1 MLTSIQTTKRGR
13 ALAWGGF
20 ALILMAAPLVFRSS
34 LALNMLSQMG
44 YLIVICLSY
53 NLLLGQ
59 GGMLSFGH
67 AVYTGMGGFAAV
79 AAISYVD
86 GHGIAFPLVLMPL
99 VGGLMG
105 ALVAVPLGYVST
117 KKAGTTFAMI
127 SLGIGELVVAFAI
140 MLPDWFGGDGG
151 ISINR
156 TYGKPL
162 AGLTFGPQLQLY
174 YLIAAWCFVCT
185 VLMYAFTATP
195 LGRMLNAVRD
205 NPERAQFVG
214 YNTQLVRFYSFIIAG
229 FFAGVGGGLATINF
243 EIFNAADS
251 LSGMRS
257 GAYLLFTFL
266 GGVTFFFGP
275 MIGAVLMVLATVLL
289 SELTAAWLLYLGL
302 VFVLMIMYA
311 PGGVASLIMMN
322 VRMARAGKLARFAG
336 LYGALVL
343 ACAVLLLGASL
354 LIEMIYH
361 MQLNVGM
368 GSAMKYLGVQ
378 LDAAQAMPWLVAGA
392 VALVGGLAVYQ
403 VGRRLALAWGAAL
416 GEIEAAKSLRPGAAA

>member
-1 MLTSIQTTKRGR
+1 MPTLTTTAAQRR
-13 ALAWGGF
+13 WLTWGGF
-20 ALILMAAPLVFRSS
+20 ALLLIAAPLVFRSN

-44 YLIVICLSY
+44 YLIIICLSY

-67 AVYTGMGGFAAV
+67 AVYTGLGGFAAV
-79 AAISYVD
+79 AAIGYVD
-86 GHGIAFPLVLMPL
+86 GHGIAFPLALMPL
-99 VGGLMG
+99 VGGVMG

-162 AGLTFGPQLQLY
+162 MGLTFGPQLQLY
-174 YLIAAWCFVCT
+174 YLIAAWCFVAT

-214 YNTQLVRFYSFIIAG
+214 YNTQRVRWYSFIIAG
-229 FFAGVGGGLATINF
+229 FFAGVGGALATINF

-275 MIGAVLMVLATVLL
+275 MIGAVLMVLCTVLL

-302 VFVLMIMYA
+302 IFVLMIMYA

-322 VRMARAGKLARFAG
+322 VRMARAGRLGRFAG
-336 LYGALVL
+336 FYGLLLL
-343 ACAVLLLGASL
+343 ACAVLFLGASL
-354 LIEMIYH
+354 LIEMTYH
-361 MQLNVGM
+361 MQLNAAM
-368 GSAMKYLGVQ
+368 GSQMKYLGVQ
-378 LDAAQAMPWLVAGA
+378 LDAGRVMPWLVAA
-392 VALVGGLAVYQ
+392 VVTVVGVLAVYQ
-403 VGRRLALAWGAAL
+403 VGRRFALAWGTAL
-416 GEIEAAKSLRPGAAA
+416 EEIEAAKRHSGAAA